1 MGNRRM
7 GRKRLFALNKKGQT
21 TAEPAGLGMSSQ
33 VVSNTIIRSGHE
45 VVTEIAVD
53 LASSSNNI
61 VSASATLGDII
72 GISGTVPAG
81 GDNTDQGAAYLTKL
95 TVAQNGYLVGAE
107 MICVEV
113 PTIEGDGTALTD
125 IDLVVMEHATGTFD
139 MGIGAMSPTLLVEAG
154 ANWTLGD
161 FKSNTAPASTHNSL
175 AASGNMAGEG
185 QYLYLTNGVGSRAG
199 QFTAGKYI
207 IRIFGVVEPADANN

>member
-21 TAEPAGLGMSSQ
+21 TAEPAGSGMSSQ

-53 LASSSNNI
+53 LASSTNTI
-61 VSASATLGDII
+61 VSASTDLKGII

-81 GDNTDQGAAYLTKL
+81 GDATDQGAAYLTKL

-113 PTIEGDGTALTD
+113 PTNAGDGTELAD
-125 IDLVVMEHATGTFD
+125 IDLHVHPLATGTF
-139 MGIGAMSPTLLVEAG
+139 GQVIGHDGTTLIEAG
-154 ANWTLGD
+154 GNWTLGD
-161 FKSNTAPASTHNSL
+161 FKANAPGAGLQAGLL
-175 AASGNMAGEG
+175 AATGNVAGEA
-185 QYLYLTNGVGSRAG
+185 QYLYLTNGAASAPGRFS
-199 QFTAGKYI
+199 AGKYI

>member
-53 LASSSNNI
+53 LASSTSTT
-61 VSASATLGDII
+61 VSASTTLNDII
-72 GISGTVPAG
+72 GISGALPAG
-81 GDNTDQGAAYLTKL
+81 SDATDQGAAYLTKL

-125 IDLVVMEHATGTFD
+125 VDLHVHPLATGTF
-139 MGIGAMSPTLLVEAG
+139 GQVIGDQGTMLIEAG
-154 ANWTLGD
+154 QAWTLGD
-161 FKSNTAPASTHNSL
+161 FKASTTPASTHVSL
-175 AASGNMAGEG
+175 AATGNIPGEA
-185 QYLYLTNGVGSRAG
+185 QYLYLTNGAASAPG

>member
-21 TAEPAGLGMSSQ
+21 TAEPAGTGMSSQ

-53 LASSSNNI
+53 LASSTSTT
-61 VSASATLGDII
+61 VSASTTLNDII
-72 GISGTVPAG
+72 GISGALPAG
-81 GDNTDQGAAYLTKL
+81 SDATDQGAAYLTKL

-113 PTIEGDGTALTD
+113 PTIEGDGTALAD
-125 IDLVVMEHATGTFD
+125 IDLHVHPVATGTFD
-139 MGIGAMSPTLLVEAG
+139 QAIGDQGTSLIEAG
-154 ANWTLGD
+154 GNWTLGD
-161 FKSNTAPASTHNSL
+161 FKANAPGNAL
-175 AASGNMAGEG
+175 AALLAATGNMAGEA